1 MDAPLIECVPNF
13 SEGQDA
19 KVLDTISDAIKA
31 TAGVTLLGVDPGKS
45 TNRSVYTFV
54 GCPDSVV
61 EAALNAAKAAYG
73 IINMKNHKGEHPRLG
88 AMDVCP
94 FVPVRNATMEDCV
107 KCAKRLGSRLAEE
120 LAIPIYL
127 YGFAAGA
134 EYRRAVPQIRAGEYE
149 GIEKKITKEEWK
161 PDFGPASFVPSWG
174 ASMVGARK
182 FLLAYNVNI
191 LSTKEQAHRIALD
204 LRENGR
210 GPGKEGKLKAVQGIG
225 WWLDEANLA
234 QISYNITDSEITS
247 LHTVFEESKA
257 IAESLNLSVVG
268 SELVGLVP
276 LSALLDA
283 ANFYIQRENLMI
295 LDDDQKVKLAID
307 RLGLNSLYSFDPKE
321 RIIEWKVESS
331 DPPKP
336 LLDLRLTQFIKEVRA
351 RTAAPGGGSV
361 AAVVGALGAALG
373 SMVGLLTYG
382 KKQWEEFDSTMRDII
397 PPLYGGVDHLLRFV
411 EADTNAFNKYVEA
424 IRQTKNAE
432 SDVAQTALLNAI
444 NVPMELE
451 RKLASLWSVLETI
464 SKIGNPNCI
473 SDVQVAVKCVETGI
487 YGARCNVIINCKSL
501 TDANLRKSLIQEA
514 NSLYKEA
521 QQKCQ
526 QILDDI
532 ETRSEA

>member
-1 MDAPLIECVPNF
+1 MAV
-13 SEGQDA
+13 
-19 KVLDTISDAIKA
+19 VLEKR
-31 TAGVTLLGVDPGKS
+31 GNLK
-45 TNRSVYTFV
+45 
-54 GCPDSVV
+54 
-61 EAALNAAKAAYG
+61 
-73 IINMKNHKGEHPRLG
+73 
-88 AMDVCP
+88 P
-94 FVPVRNATMEDCV
+94 FR
-107 KCAKRLGSRLAEE
+107 
-120 LAIPIYL
+120 
-127 YGFAAGA
+127 
-134 EYRRAVPQIRAGEYE
+134 
-149 GIEKKITKEEWK
+149 
-161 PDFGPASFVPSWG
+161 
-174 ASMVGARK
+174 
-182 FLLAYNVNI
+182 
-191 LSTKEQAHRIALD
+191 
-204 LRENGR
+204 
-210 GPGKEGKLKAVQGIG
+210 
-225 WWLDEANLA
+225 
-234 QISYNITDSEITS
+234 
-247 LHTVFEESKA
+247 SKA

-336 LLDLRLTQFIKEVRA
+336 LLDLRLTQFIKE
-351 RTAAPGGGSV
+351 
-361 AAVVGALGAALG
+361 GAALG

-526 QILDDI
+526 QI
-532 ETRSEA
+532 